1 MSTIC
6 EPRHLEEGSSCP
18 YLKSQQELN
27 AWNKYNNTNFNWCKP
42 FSALNL
48 RLLEFSP
55 ALKDRETAQ
64 RMTWETECKANQVFA
79 ELWSITAENNSMD
92 QRLSKYGLETRIILT
107 GLGAP
112 PPPTPASQIFWL
124 TLKGVTDLGWVPEI
138 CIFHKHWFFSPW
150 LHLSHMVQLCEIRC
164 PAGKSIHR
172 EGNGPWKSSP
182 YEIDYGL
189 GQLWCT
195 KRSPKE
201 SSTFTLTKSGL
212 MGTAYWIFKLLQH
225 AEEGRRQSKPECIF
239 LHISKSCAVEMV
251 WVFRAHG
258 RLWESSCFGN
268 IGY

>member
-6 EPRHLEEGSSCP
+6 EPQHLEQGSSCP

-64 RMTWETECKANQVFA
+64 RMTWEMECKADQVFT

-138 CIFHKHWFFSPW
+138 CIFHKHWFFPPGFTSLIWYSSVKFDAQRGSPFTVREMGLGKAHHMKLITDWGSCSVLRGLPKSHQHSPW
-150 LHLSHMVQLCEIRC
+150 QRV
-164 PAGKSIHR
+164 A
-172 EGNGPWKSSP
+172 
-182 YEIDYGL
+182 
-189 GQLWCT
+189 
-195 KRSPKE
+195 
-201 SSTFTLTKSGL
+201 
-212 MGTAYWIFKLLQH
+212 
-225 AEEGRRQSKPECIF
+225 
-239 LHISKSCAVEMV
+239 
-251 WVFRAHG
+251 
-258 RLWESSCFGN
+258 
-268 IGY
+268 